1 MVWSSISLAT
11 CNNAA
16 SWDRA
21 DSICT
26 GLTRP
31 ILVVPLSVNTEIRHG
46 NAFAARRGAK
56 VVAVQHAETQALDG
70 EFKVSGSLVEWFRG
84 SNIVV
89 HGSPRQLLMIL
100 LAQLS
105 DELQPWQLQAW
116 AEAATKA
123 HNICLARR
131 CSMYKPMRVAVLMLL
146 LTDAMA
152 AIASGV
158 NGINN
163 GMPNRI
169 SMNVTVPKQTQG
181 ATFGEKVNAG
191 LQSAGSALASG
202 ASLIIECGAAACV
215 VALPDGSG
223 YRAALESMTLA
234 PLEATQGQTVRKAAA
249 GAAMLGG
256 ALPGGSILSA
266 AVSSVGN
273 LAGGSGGGAAAASYA
288 ATGRSAAP
296 RALASSTRADGS
308 IDVTEPLAAGD
319 YALTLVVAK
328 ANSGIK
334 DTLQTQVRAAA
345 PTRIRMRLIFSAADG
360 ALRARHDSS
369 ENSIAEMK

>member
-1 MVWSSISLAT
+1 
-11 CNNAA
+11 
-16 SWDRA
+16 
-21 DSICT
+21 
-26 GLTRP
+26 
-31 ILVVPLSVNTEIRHG
+31 
-46 NAFAARRGAK
+46 
-56 VVAVQHAETQALDG
+56 
-70 EFKVSGSLVEWFRG
+70 
-84 SNIVV
+84 
-89 HGSPRQLLMIL
+89 
-100 LAQLS
+100 
-105 DELQPWQLQAW
+105 
-116 AEAATKA
+116 
-123 HNICLARR
+123 
-131 CSMYKPMRVAVLMLL
+131 MYKPMRVAVLLLL
-146 LTDAMA
+146 LTDATA
-152 AIASGV
+152 AIASGI

-191 LQSAGSALASG
+191 LQAAGGALASG
-202 ASLIIECGAAACV
+202 ASLIIECGATACV

-234 PLEATQGQTVRKAAA
+234 PLDAAQGLSLRKAAS
-249 GAAMLGG
+249 GASLVGG
-256 ALPGGSILSA
+256 ALPGGSVLSA

-273 LAGGSGGGAAAASYA
+273 LAGSGGGASAAAYA

-328 ANSGIK
+328 ATSGIK

-360 ALRARHDSS
+360 ALRARHDSG